1 MNKYFFE
8 GKNYDDAIKNA
19 TNELNTQESDLI
31 VNIVEEKKG
40 ILKKSTKIEIVSIND
55 LINYLKEEIKELVS
69 LMGIQANLEVRR
81 IEKTISLTIFSDN
94 NSILIGKNGKTIQ
107 AIQDIIRQT
116 IPQNINNKVKII
128 VDVEN
133 YKAKKGEIIEKTAK
147 KIAKEVS
154 QTGVEAKLECMNSY
168 ERRIVHNALSSNPK
182 VYTESHGEEPNRYIV
197 IKPREN

>member
-69 LMGIQANLEVRR
+69 LITSNKYSAIMYYYQNL
-81 IEKTISLTIFSDN
+81 IEE
-94 NSILIGKNGKTIQ
+94 ILNEYKETN
-107 AIQDIIRQT
+107 
-116 IPQNINNKVKII
+116 NINTDKMKL
-128 VDVEN
+128 
-133 YKAKKGEIIEKTAK
+133 A
-147 KIAKEVS
+147 S
-154 QTGVEAKLECMNSY
+154 QILETYYGKLY
-168 ERRIVHNALSSNPK
+168 
-182 VYTESHGEEPNRYIV
+182 G
-197 IKPREN
+197 IKYFYNV